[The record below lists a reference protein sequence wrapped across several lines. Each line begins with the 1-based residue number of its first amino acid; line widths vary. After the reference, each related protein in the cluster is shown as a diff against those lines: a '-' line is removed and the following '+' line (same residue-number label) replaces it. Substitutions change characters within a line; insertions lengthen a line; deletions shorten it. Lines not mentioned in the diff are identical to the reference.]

1 MVQNIYKIILLLFK
15 EHKLKKIKHYELWI
29 KFINEENINK
39 KKKIE
44 KQLVEIY
51 YPLVRK
57 IAYGLAPK
65 INWKLTPDELSS
77 FGVDGL
83 YIAINRFDITRE
95 FKFETYAS
103 LRIRGSML
111 DGIRRED
118 VIPRSV
124 RINNKSIERT
134 KDLLESEKCRKVF
147 DYEILEELD
156 IEYEEYHKNIKKFH
170 PVSYSSIEG
179 SDICSENT
187 QDTYH
192 QDTNSNLKDNKVK
205 SSDNYIIRKEFRNKL
220 IGKGFSELEQ
230 KILSYYYYKN
240 LTMDRIAEKL
250 DMSESRISQI
260 HKSLLPR
267 LKDKILRNP
276 KYFNNDIYKI
286 IQSCNSKTPFE

>member
-1 MVQNIYKIILLLFK
+1 
-15 EHKLKKIKHYELWI
+15 LKKIKNYELWI
-29 KFINEENINK
+29 KFINEEDINK

-57 IAYGLAPK
+57 IAYGLAPN

-83 YIAINRFDITRE
+83 YIAINKFDITRE
-95 FKFETYAS
+95 LKFETYAS

-111 DGIRRED
+111 DGIRKED

-124 RINNKSIERT
+124 RINNKAIERA
-134 KDLLESEKCRKVF
+134 KDILESEKCRKVF
-147 DYEILEELD
+147 DYEILEELN
-156 IEYEEYHKNIKKFH
+156 IEYEEYHKNNKKFH
-170 PVSYSSIEG
+170 PVLYNSIEG

-187 QDTYH
+187 QDSYQ
-192 QDTNSNLKDNKVK
+192 QDSNSNLTDTKVR
-205 SSDNYIIRKEFRNKL
+205 SSDNFIIRKEFRNKL

-250 DMSESRISQI
+250 NMSESRISQI

-276 KYFNNDIYKI
+276 KYFSDDIYKI

>member
-1 MVQNIYKIILLLFK
+1 M
-15 EHKLKKIKHYELWI
+15 
-29 KFINEENINK
+29 KFNNEISINK
-39 KKKIE
+39 KKKLE
-44 KQLVEIY
+44 RQLVEIY

-57 IAYGLAPK
+57 IAYGLTTN
-65 INWKLTPDELSS
+65 INWKLSPDELSS

-83 YIAINRFDITRE
+83 YIAINRFEIERGL
-95 FKFETYAS
+95 KFETYAS
-103 LRIRGSML
+103 IRIRGSML
-111 DGIRRED
+111 DGIRKED
-118 VIPRSV
+118 IIPRSV

-134 KDLLESEKCRKVF
+134 KDILESEKCRKVF
-147 DYEILEELD
+147 DYEILKELD

-179 SDICSENT
+179 SNICNENT

-192 QDTNSNLKDNKVK
+192 QDTNPNLTDTKVK

-220 IGKGFSELEQ
+220 IGKGFSKLEQ

-250 DMSESRISQI
+250 NMSESRISQI

-276 KYFNNDIYKI
+276 RYFSNDIYTI
-286 IQSCNSKTPFE
+286 IQNCNSKIPFE